1 MARAGKPTGRS
12 AGGERAQARTRRLPT
27 AEAMVG
33 NEPPSRARPRSS
45 VPADAVAIPQPRNDW
60 IVVGNRRFPGQPRAI
75 GHRTLDVLPDMPD
88 IRDRLYQPHLR
99 ALMSGIFPRVAFPV
113 RDQRELPSCTGHALA
128 HLIDALRF
136 REIGPDRPM
145 QVSARM
151 IYEMAKRNDEWAGST
166 YEGSSARGAIKGFF
180 RNGVCPKGPDKEETS
195 PEWVLTYERA
205 KAAREVRLGAYYRV
219 VPDISDYHAALNEI
233 GAIYV
238 SAQIHS
244 HWDEPEDGRIKPG
257 GEPRG
262 GHAFVILGY
271 DEAGFWVL
279 NSWGPAW
286 GLGGLAHWQYK
297 DWASSVMDAWVLQ
310 LGVRAPDAFGAAPR
324 ATPSSTAGLFGFR
337 EPHRSDILGHFI
349 NVDDGRLVVAGKYGS
364 PVGAEMQE
372 TVKRL
377 TTDSANGGKGYHH
390 LVLYAHGGL
399 NALEDEAARIATW
412 KRHDI
417 FGRNTIYNF
426 HLMWGSGFIDEVFG
440 KLSQSAAGRVAG
452 LFTDWLFE
460 AGLGKQIGAYA
471 WRNMKQ
477 DALMAFTDVPDYGG
491 GLKGLEP
498 LLKGLDAAGR
508 RPKLHLVGHSAGAI
522 VLGHLL
528 AALPAFKLQNL
539 ELQSI
544 HLMAPACTVKFFEEH
559 YGPVLRG
566 RGALP
571 LQDKVYLYNLTEQ
584 LEQDDTVS
592 ANIPLLPSYSRSL
605 LYLVSRAYEDK
616 ENASLAGMQVAA
628 PGLPRSSRL
637 VINYA
642 DGSGRTAARSHG
654 GFDNDGATLSTIMSR
669 VLGMAVPLPP
679 AEDELTG
686 Y

>member
-1 MARAGKPTGRS
+1 MRARA
-12 AGGERAQARTRRLPT
+12 RAA
-27 AEAMVG
+27 
-33 NEPPSRARPRSS
+33 PSR
-45 VPADAVAIPQPRNDW
+45 
-60 IVVGNRRFPGQPRAI
+60 
-75 GHRTLDVLPDMPD
+75 
-88 IRDRLYQPHLR
+88 
-99 ALMSGIFPRVAFPV
+99 
-113 RDQRELPSCTGHALA
+113 
-128 HLIDALRF
+128 
-136 REIGPDRPM
+136 
-145 QVSARM
+145 
-151 IYEMAKRNDEWAGST
+151 GS
-166 YEGSSARGAIKGFF
+166 F

-205 KAAREVRLGAYYRV
+205 KAAREVRLGAYYRLE
-219 VPDISDYHAALNEI
+219 PDISDYHAALNEI

-271 DEAGFWVL
+271 DDTGFWVL

-349 NVDDGRLVVAGKYGS
+349 NIDDGRLVVAGKYGS

-491 GLKGLEP
+491 GLKGLGP

-566 RGALP
+566 HGALP

-637 VINYA
+637 GDQLRRRFGQ
-642 DGSGRTAARSHG
+642 DGGAEPRRVRQRRSNALHHHVARAGEDGTPPAVGRRTHWVLTLCRIACRRQFPVDLQLRRRTETGRGPLRPPTLGLDHRKAGRAGQGQRQRHQAAMSQSSERRSASVPLRSNQRPWLKITRSGPHATRRSAARAASRRFARTAR
-654 GFDNDGATLSTIMSR
+654 R
-669 VLGMAVPLPP
+669 R
-679 AEDELTG
+679 
-686 Y
+686 